1 VAVRIEADLLIP
13 GKGEPIENGAVI
25 VEGTV
30 ITYAGTSASAPS
42 TPEAIV
48 TEVPVVMPGLWDSH
62 AHLFG
67 SASWSLEGVVWVPPA
82 TAGARSTADL
92 ARYIEGGVTSIREVG
107 GYGVELAPVV
117 AEGSITGPNIY
128 GAGEVLSTTGGH
140 GDIHSIPLDIYEG
153 ISARSRIVGRL
164 ADGPSECVK
173 AVREQL
179 RRNARVIKICASGG
193 FMSEVDHPIHQQF
206 SDEELQAIVAEA
218 ARAERVVAAHCHGK
232 PGIMA
237 ALRAG
242 VKSIEHGS
250 YLDEEAAELM
260 KEKEAILVPT
270 RFIVEELLKMEAH
283 VPAYAFRKITGLADT
298 HAQAMKIAI
307 ATGVR
312 IAMGTDM
319 FPSGPVH
326 GVRFALASREI
337 RHLTEAGLTPL
348 QAIEAATATGP
359 LTLGPQGPMSGRL
372 HEGFDA
378 DLIAVD
384 RSPLESDSLWPD
396 SVWGDPE
403 RITHVWKSGQRVK

>member
-1 VAVRIEADLLIP
+1 MLRIQADLLIP
-13 GKGEPIENGAVI
+13 GRGDPVENGAV
-25 VEGTV
+25 VVDGPV
-30 ITYAGTSASAPS
+30 ITYSGPQAGAPGGD
-42 TPEAIV
+42 ELEV
-48 TEVPVVMPGLWDSH
+48 VEVPVVMPGLWDCH

-67 SASWSLEGVVWVPPA
+67 SPSWSLEGVAWVSPA
-82 TAGARSTADL
+82 AAGARATADL
-92 ARYIEGGVTSIREVG
+92 ARYIEGGVTSVREVG

-117 AEGSITGPNIY
+117 EEGSVTGPTIY

-153 ISARSRIVGRL
+153 ISLRSRIIGRL

-193 FMSEVDHPIHQQF
+193 VMSEVDHPVHQQF

-218 ARAERVVAAHCHGK
+218 ARADRVVAAHCHGK

-242 VKSIEHGS
+242 VVTIEHGS
-250 YLDEEAAELM
+250 YLDEEAAALM
-260 KEKEAILVPT
+260 KAKDAILVPT
-270 RFIVEELLKMEAH
+270 RFIVEELLGMEAH
-283 VPAYAFRKITGLADT
+283 IPGYAYRKITGLADT
-298 HAQAMKIAI
+298 HAQALKIAI

-312 IAMGTDM
+312 IAMGTDI

-326 GVRFALASREI
+326 GFRYSLASREL

-359 LTLGPQGPMSGRL
+359 LTLGAQAPRSGRL
-372 HEGFDA
+372 QEGFEA
-378 DLIAVD
+378 DLIALD
-384 RSPLESDSLWPD
+384 RSPLELDSI
-396 SVWGDPE
+396 WGDPE
-403 RITHVWKSGQRVK
+403 RVTHVWKGGRLVK

>member
-1 VAVRIEADLLIP
+1 MLRIQADLLIP
-13 GKGEPIENGAVI
+13 GKGQPVANGSVI
-25 VEGTV
+25 VEGDV
-30 ITYAGTSASAPS
+30 ITYAGPNVSAPS
-42 TPEAIV
+42 SPDADV
-48 TEVPVVMPGLWDSH
+48 VEVPVVMPGLWDCH

-67 SASWSLEGVVWVPPA
+67 SPSWSLEGVAWVSPA
-82 TAGARSTADL
+82 AAGARATADL
-92 ARYIEGGVTSIREVG
+92 AHYIEGGVTSVREVG

-117 AEGSITGPNIY
+117 DEGSVTGPSIY

-153 ISARSRIVGRL
+153 ISVRSRIIGRL

-193 FMSEVDHPIHQQF
+193 VMSEVDHPVHQQF
-206 SDEELQAIVAEA
+206 SDEELQAIVGEA

-242 VKSIEHGS
+242 VKTIEHGS

-260 KEKEAILVPT
+260 KEKDAFLVPT
-270 RFIVEELLKMEAH
+270 RFIVEELLGMEAH
-283 VPAYAFRKITGLADT
+283 VPGYAYRKITGLADT
-298 HAQAMKIAI
+298 HAQALKIAI

-312 IAMGTDM
+312 IAMGTDI

-326 GVRFALASREI
+326 GFRYSLASREL

-359 LTLGPQGPMSGRL
+359 STLGPQAPRSGRL
-372 HEGFDA
+372 QEGFEA
-378 DLIAVD
+378 DLIALD
-384 RSPLESDSLWPD
+384 RSPLEIASI
-396 SVWGDPE
+396 WGDPE
-403 RITHVWKSGQRVK
+403 RVTHVWKGGRRVK